1 MSSRWQVA
9 WITGAGTGI
18 GRALALDLA
27 REGVKVAA
35 TARTERNLSLLAAHH
50 VAVDF
55 HPLDVTDKAAVAE
68 AVEEI
73 ESALGPIDLAIL
85 NAGTWRPLSVQKFDS
100 GAVREALETNYM
112 GVVHCIEVL
121 MPRMI
126 TRGRGHI
133 AIVASVAGYRGMAR
147 GGGYAPTKAA
157 LISLAECLYVEAAQ
171 HGVKVSLINP
181 GYVDTP
187 MTRGAD
193 FPMPFMVTAEDAAAR
208 ILKGLKRERFEIAF
222 PWPLVW
228 PLKIARIL
236 PYQLYFWT
244 LRRFG
249 VGRR

>member
-1 MSSRWQVA
+1 MTPWQVA

-55 HPLDVTDKAAVAE
+55 HPLDVTDKTAVAE

-85 NAGTWRPLSVQKFDS
+85 SAGAWRPLSAQKFDAT
-100 GAVREALETNYM
+100 AVREALETNYM
-112 GVVHCIEVL
+112 GAVHCIDVL
-121 MPRMI
+121 LPRMI
-126 TRGRGHI
+126 ERRRGHI
-133 AIVASVAGYRGMAR
+133 AIMASVVGYRGMERA
-147 GGGYAPTKAA
+147 GGYAPTKAA
-157 LISLAECLYVEAAQ
+157 LINLAECLYADAAQ
-171 HGVKVSLINP
+171 YGVKISIVNP
-181 GYVDTP
+181 GFVDTP
-187 MTRGAD
+187 MTRGAE
-193 FPMPFMVTAEDAAAR
+193 FPLPFMLSAEDASER
-208 ILKGLKRERFEIAF
+208 ILAGLRKAKFEIAF
-222 PWPLVW
+222 PWVLVW

-236 PYQLYFWT
+236 PYRLYFWT

-249 VGRR
+249 IGRR